1 MLNFISKFLMP
12 QKIFTFFTAVR
23 NFLKGKKTYLA
34 ATIIL
39 LQALLS
45 YIDQTLAIT
54 SLSGFLQWAQGL
66 ASNEATL
73 HVAEALAVFG
83 FRAAIDV
90 KTAAA
95 SK

>member
-1 MLNFISKFLMP
+1 MLNFISKFFMP
-12 QKIFTFFTAVR
+12 QKVISFFIAVR

-54 SLSGFLQWAQGL
+54 SLSGFWQWAQGL
-66 ASNEATL
+66 ATNEATL

-83 FRAAIDV
+83 FRAAIAV
-90 KTAAA
+90 KPA
-95 SK
+95 SDK

>member
-1 MLNFISKFLMP
+1 MLNFISKFFMP
-12 QKIFTFFTAVR
+12 QKVISFFTAVR

-54 SLSGFLQWAQGL
+54 TISGFWQWAQGL

-83 FRAAIDV
+83 FRAAIAV
-90 KTAAA
+90 KPALD
-95 SK
+95 K

>member
-12 QKIFTFFTAVR
+12 QKIFTFFTAAR

-54 SLSGFLQWAQGL
+54 SLSGFLDWAR
-66 ASNEATL
+66 
-73 HVAEALAVFG
+73 ALLQTRLPCTWRKPWPYSALG
-83 FRAAIDV
+83 PQ
-90 KTAAA
+90 
-95 SK
+95 

>member
-12 QKIFTFFTAVR
+12 QKVIGFFTSVR

-39 LQALLS
+39 LQAVLS
-45 YIDQTLAIT
+45 YIDQTLAI
-54 SLSGFLQWAQGL
+54 SSVSGFLQWAQGL

-73 HVAEALAVFG
+73 HLAQALAVFG
-83 FRAAIDV
+83 FRAAISL
-90 KTAAA
+90 KSAAD
-95 SK
+95 K